1 MNINRLV
8 KLVLAIGIAAGASS
22 LAVAAPASS
31 LKLEDSATQVTAP
44 ISIDNHFSE
53 TASFASSQK
62 LITHRFELAL
72 PKGALLRVM
81 PDDENQKV
89 LLSEIEVVGP
99 DGAVIGTFDA
109 PWAQDEDGQPLLSY
123 FQIQGSSVV
132 QSIKGSA
139 TKGRLVTA
147 VLTYAGRHAQL
158 DTPAAGSGQS
168 AEKAYVSVPLHYIY
182 RPSLG
187 WHHDYCSM
195 APDEYP
201 NPFGANA
208 NFRGPCA
215 RHDLCYA
222 GRVISKFTCDNRLA
236 ADMNS
241 NCAHTYSASNPVRY
255 SCYHTAYIYWQA
267 VVLAWTP

>member
-1 MNINRLV
+1 MNINTLI
-8 KLVLAIGIAAGASS
+8 KLVLATGIVSGASS
-22 LAVAAPASS
+22 MALAAPASTP
-31 LKLEDSATQVTAP
+31 KAADSTTQITTP
-44 ISIDNHFSE
+44 LSIDNHFSE
-53 TASFASSQK
+53 TATFASNQK
-62 LITHRFELAL
+62 VITHRFELAL
-72 PKGALLRVM
+72 PKGASLRVM
-81 PDDENQKV
+81 PQEENQKI
-89 LLSEIEVVGP
+89 LLSEIEVLGH
-99 DGAVIGTFDA
+99 DGGLIGTFDA

-123 FQIQGSSVV
+123 FQIQGNSVV
-132 QSIKGSA
+132 QSIKGSS

-147 VLTYAGRHAQL
+147 VLTYAGAHAQT
-158 DTPAAGSGQS
+158 DAPTPGSGQS
-168 AEKAYVSVPLHYIY
+168 AEKAYVGI
-182 RPSLG
+182 PSNYVYNPRLG

-215 RHDLCYA
+215 RHDMCYA

-241 NCAHTYSASNPVRY
+241 NCAYTYSASNPVRY
-255 SCYHTAYIYWQA
+255 ACYHTAYIYWQA